1 MRAVQTAGYETGILL
16 IEGRLIEGRRRYGK
30 TARFASFARV
40 LYFIR
45 IKVYYPAQ
53 ATGLKLLGIAYGL
66 R

>member
-16 IEGRLIEGRRRYGK
+16 MEGRHRYGK
-30 TARFASFARV
+30 IAQFATCKS